1 MPDMSQP
8 KPLILSCRGHAPQI
22 DETCWLA
29 PNATVVG
36 QVSLGPNSSCWFQS
50 VIRGDVAPIK
60 IGHRVNI
67 QDGAIIHGTF
77 EQSETVIE
85 DDVSIG
91 HQAVVHGAHIK
102 CGALI
107 GMGATVLNG
116 AVIGKGSV
124 IGANALIAEGK
135 EIPPYSL
142 VVGQPGKIIRTLT
155 EEQSAQMLRGAAA
168 YVKNWQRY
176 AKDLEL
182 IE

>member
-1 MPDMSQP
+1 MLYKLGNDQP
-8 KPLILSCRGHAPQI
+8 ELHEESWVAPTAVVI
-22 DETCWLA
+22 GKTRLLK
-29 PNATVVG
+29 NASVWW
-36 QVSLGPNSSCWFQS
+36 NA
-50 VIRGDVAPIK
+50 VIRGDNEWIE
-60 IGHRVNI
+60 IGENSNV
-67 QDGAIIHGTF
+67 QDNAVLHTDPGFPMTIGNDVVVGHLAMLHGC
-77 EQSETVIE
+77 TVE
-85 DDVSIG
+85 N
-91 HQAVVHGAHIK
+91 
-102 CGALI
+102 GALI

-124 IGANALIAEGK
+124 IGANALIAEDK